1 MTRKPIILDTDIG
14 TDVDDLLAL
23 SLVLTSPE
31 LELVGVTTVYGD
43 VALRADGAPAA
54 HVARRRRHPPGDGRK
69 QAAAGQACRL
79 LGRPRGER
87 AAHTRRRGCAASR

>member
-1 MTRKPIILDTDIG
+1 MIRKPIILDTDIG

-43 VALRADGAPAA
+43 VALRADGTQTA
-54 HVARRRRHPPGDGRK
+54 HVARRHRHPRGHGRK
-69 QAAAGQACRL
+69 QTAAGQDAL
-79 LGRPRGER
+79 SIGKATR
-87 AAHTRRRGCAASR
+87 ARVAHAEEEATPLP

>member
-31 LELVGVTTVYGD
+31 LEFVGVTTVYGD
-43 VALRADGAPAA
+43 VALRARM
-54 HVARRRRHPPGDGRK
+54 VR
-69 QAAAGQACRL
+69 RL
-79 LGRPRGER
+79 LTLRGVTGIPLAMGASKPLLGKR
-87 AAHTRRRGCAASR
+87 AVYWEGHEG

>member
-1 MTRKPIILDTDIG
+1 MIRKPIILDTDIG

-43 VALRADGAPAA
+43 VAPST
-54 HVARRRRHPPGDGRK
+54 HMARRLLMLRGVRDIPLPMGASK
-69 QAAAGQACRL
+69 PL
-79 LGRPRGER
+79 LGKRGVYVDR
-87 AAHTRRRGCAASR
+87 LAH